1 MFPQIITTISLLSGA
16 RLYQRGSC
24 RYFYHILIISFQ
36 QSSSFNFSVNC
47 FGSLKDILSCFLYC
61 NVCVQSDAGASARER
76 EDMEL
81 LEQALKKVLKVRA
94 GSGPSKK
101 DSKAPSSSQKETRD
115 AAVVVCKE
123 GALASAPSKRKQS
136 SRSAL
141 KSASSNRKEHANSG
155 TVWSFVGL

>member
-1 MFPQIITTISLLSGA
+1 
-16 RLYQRGSC
+16 
-24 RYFYHILIISFQ
+24 
-36 QSSSFNFSVNC
+36 
-47 FGSLKDILSCFLYC
+47 
-61 NVCVQSDAGASARER
+61 
-76 EDMEL
+76 MEL

-101 DSKAPSSSQKETRD
+101 ESKTPSSTQKETSD

-123 GALASAPSKRKQS
+123 GPLAFAPSKRKQS

-141 KSASSNRKEHANSG
+141 MSASSNRKEHTNSG